1 MNALQLRAIPRI
13 SPASLG
19 LRPAPTQITRLYAT
33 QNDLGTGPKSPL
45 SRKRSVT
52 VLSDDGR
59 VQWGD
64 LSRGEKVA
72 RTTQQSFNFVLVLA
86 GAVLT
91 VWIALSAKTIK
102 HLLTLFL

>member
-1 MNALQLRAIPRI
+1 MNALQLRAIPRV

-19 LRPAPTQITRLYAT
+19 LRPSPHTQITRFYAT
-33 QNDLGTGPKSPL
+33 QSNLGTGPKTTS
-45 SRKRSVT
+45 SRKKSIT

-72 RTTQQSFNFVLVLA
+72 RTTQQSFNFIIVLA

-91 VWIALSAKTIK
+91 VWIVSNFQGLPYGY
-102 HLLTLFL
+102 

>member
-1 MNALQLRAIPRI
+1 MNALQLRALPRI

-19 LRPAPTQITRLYAT
+19 FRSSPHTQITRLYAT
-33 QNDLGTGPKSPL
+33 QSNLGTGPKTTA
-45 SRKRSVT
+45 SRKKSIT

-72 RTTQQSFNFVLVLA
+72 RTTQQSFNLIIVLA

-91 VWIALSAKTIK
+91 VWIAL
-102 HLLTLFL
+102 HLQGSPDDC

>member
-13 SPASLG
+13 SPAPLG
-19 LRPAPTQITRLYAT
+19 LRPSAPTQISRLYAT
-33 QNDLGTGPKSPL
+33 QSGLGTGQSPL
-45 SRKRSVT
+45 SPRKKSVT

-91 VWIALSAKTIK
+91 VWTVLLANTAQQ
-102 HLLTLFL
+102 LLTI

>member
-13 SPASLG
+13 SPAILG
-19 LRPAPTQITRLYAT
+19 LRPFHPTQITRLYAT
-33 QNDLGTGPKSPL
+33 QSDLGSSPKSPL
-45 SRKRSVT
+45 SRKKSIT

-72 RTTQQSFNFVLVLA
+72 RTTQQSFNFIIVLA

-91 VWIALSAKTIK
+91 V
-102 HLLTLFL
+102 